1 MNCPPPTH
9 TPGDDAQK
17 VVPSELLTEY
27 FAGAA
32 KVTGHTQ
39 PRWEKVLELQ
49 RKRGSGNVYFP
60 FKSQAEWELA
70 TWMHDAD
77 LTISDIDAYLGL
89 HQVSPTRCILILMF
103 IHISLIVAGT
113 KPIIQDRRRL
123 TQTDRGASRSRYALV
138 GKNNCTKF
146 RNPLKRYHLVLPE
159 SSGGN
164 PMVAGSS

>member
-1 MNCPPPTH
+1 MNFPPPTH

-49 RKRGSGNVYFP
+49 RKRGGGNVYFP

-70 TWMHDAD
+70 TWMHDTG
-77 LTISDIDAYLGL
+77 LTISDINAYLDL
-89 HQVSPTRCILILMF
+89 NQASPTWHIPILMF
-103 IHISLIVAGT
+103 IHTSSIVAGA
-113 KPIIQDRRRL
+113 KPIIQDRSRI
-123 TQTDRGASRSRYALV
+123 TQTDRGASRSWHALV

-146 RNPLKRYHLVLPE
+146 RNPLERCYLVLSE
-159 SSGGN
+159 SSGCN